1 VSKFSRTTTYREAG
15 LWRDR
20 SPLVQRV
27 DIELTER
34 CNNACR
40 HCYVNRPATDGEA
53 RRDELSTEEIEAFLA
68 EAAEL
73 GALTVRLT
81 GGEPLLRA
89 DFERIYVTARRAGL
103 QVHLTTNACLV
114 TPALAD
120 LFARIPPR
128 APIQVS
134 VYGMSEPSYESVSG
148 VPGGFARFRRGLGLL
163 LERGVPVALTGTAL
177 PETKTEAPRLEA
189 WARDLGS
196 DLKPVWVTLL
206 YLRARRDDDAK
217 NELIRSLR
225 PDPDEVVAFL
235 SARRED
241 YLGDLRDFCRRFM
254 APPGT
259 ALFDCGA
266 GKAVCLGAHGGLQAC
281 LALHA
286 PETSYDWRSGT
297 LREAMED
304 FFPEVR
310 LRRASDP
317 EYLRRCARCFLRGL
331 CEQCPAWSWMENGAL
346 DRPVEYLCRVA
357 HAQARALG
365 LLREG
370 ERSWEIEEWKERLGW
385 M

>member
-1 VSKFSRTTTYREAG
+1 MSKFSRTMTESEAG
-15 LWRDR
+15 LWRG
-20 SPLVQRV
+20 SQPALQRV

-34 CNNACR
+34 CNNACQ
-40 HCYVNRPATDGEA
+40 HCFINRSAGDGAA
-53 RRDELSTEEIEAFLA
+53 RRDELATEEIETFLDQA
-68 EAAEL
+68 VEL

-81 GGEPLLRA
+81 GGEPLLRD
-89 DFERIYVTARRAGL
+89 DFERVYVTARRAGL

-120 LFARIPPR
+120 LFARMPPR

-134 VYGMSEPSYESVSG
+134 VYGMMESSYGSVSG
-148 VPGGFARFRRGLGLL
+148 IPGAFARFRRGLDLL

-177 PETKTEAPRLEA
+177 PETKGEALQLEA
-189 WARDLGS
+189 WAGGLE
-196 DLKPVWVTLL
+196 LEEKPVWVTLL
-206 YLRARRDDDAK
+206 YLRARRDDAAK
-217 NELIRSLR
+217 NALIRRLR
-225 PDPDEVVAFL
+225 LDPDEVVPFL
-235 SARRED
+235 TARRED

-254 APPGT
+254 GPPGST
-259 ALFDCGA
+259 LFDCGA
-266 GKAVCLGAHGGLQAC
+266 GKAVCLGAYGELQAC

-297 LREAMED
+297 LREAVDD

-310 LRRASDP
+310 KRRASDP
-317 EYLRRCARCFLRGL
+317 EYLERCARCFLSGL

-346 DRPVEYLCRVA
+346 DRPVEYLCAVA

-365 LLREG
+365 LLHEG
-370 ERSWEIEEWKERLGW
+370 ERSWEIEEWKERLRW

>member
-1 VSKFSRTTTYREAG
+1 MSKYTRTATTGEAG
-15 LWRDR
+15 LWRER
-20 SPLVQRV
+20 SPLLQRV

-34 CNNACR
+34 CNNSCR
-40 HCYVNRPATDGEA
+40 HCYINRPAADREA
-53 RRDELSTEEIEAFLA
+53 RRGELSTEEIETFLG

-73 GALTVRLT
+73 GALTVRFT

-89 DFERIYVTARRAGL
+89 DFDRVYVTARRAGL

-120 LFARIPPR
+120 LFARMPPR

-148 VPGGFARFRRGLGLL
+148 VPGAFARFRRGLDLL
-163 LERGVPVALTGTAL
+163 LERGLPVALTGTAL
-177 PETKTEAPRLEA
+177 PQTKPEAPQLES
-189 WARDLGS
+189 WAGGLVSGE
-196 DLKPVWVTLL
+196 KPVWVTLL
-206 YLRARRDDDAK
+206 YLRARRDDEAK

-225 PDPDEVVAFL
+225 LDPEEAVAFL
-235 SARRED
+235 ATRSED

-266 GKAVCLGAHGGLQAC
+266 GKAVCLGAYGELQAC

-286 PETSYDWRSGT
+286 PQTSYDWRSGT

-310 LRRASDP
+310 ERRASDP
-317 EYLRRCARCFLRGL
+317 EYLKRCARCFLSGL

-370 ERSWEIEEWKERLGW
+370 ERSWEIEEWKERLTW